1 MTDSGARI
9 KWPCKELQFVALQA
23 QSLLVGLLLVSRME
37 ADVSVVNMNEK
48 QSAN

>member
-1 MTDSGARI
+1 MTDSGTRI

-23 QSLLVGLLLVSRME
+23 QSLLVVSRME

-48 QSAN
+48 RSAN